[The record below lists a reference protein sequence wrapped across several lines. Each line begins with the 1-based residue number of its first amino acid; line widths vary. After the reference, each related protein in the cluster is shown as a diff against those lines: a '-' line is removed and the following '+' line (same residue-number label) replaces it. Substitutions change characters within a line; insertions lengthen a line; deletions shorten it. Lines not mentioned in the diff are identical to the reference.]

1 MTVTR
6 ESILADC
13 EKNLKGVDSAKV
25 ADIIWSIY
33 SSDNREEMIGT
44 IKGLTEG
51 EEEQEF
57 IDKIARLV
65 DHYDSK

>member
-1 MTVTR
+1 
-6 ESILADC
+6 
-13 EKNLKGVDSAKV
+13 V